1 MFGEADAA
9 PYFEWLAAHWRW
21 CEMACILNDDG
32 FGVGNFIPRQGGMD
46 RSRWPC
52 ARPTP
57 RRCRSAS
64 YLVDVLF
71 ANNSGAPS
79 LILNNLGSRNRWL
92 GLELQNAHG
101 RDALG
106 ARVAGGARLGPN
118 PLAAGTYGQQLRL
131 GERPAPGDQC
141 WPGRGARGVRVR
153 WPSGRVGAW
162 PAPAEGRYTL
172 LREGGGTQQPGDGSR

>member
-1 MFGEADAA
+1 
-9 PYFEWLAAHWRW
+9 
-21 CEMACILNDDG
+21 MACILNDEG
-32 FGVGNFIPRQGGMD
+32 FGVGNFIPRQGGID

-52 ARPTP
+52 AQPTP

-64 YLVDVLF
+64 YLVDVLV
-71 ANNSGAPS
+71 ANNSGASS

-92 GLELQNAHG
+92 GRELQNAYG

-106 ARVAGGARLGPN
+106 ARVAVELDSGRTLWRRIHTDGSYAS
-118 PLAAGTYGQQLRL
+118 ASDLRL
-131 GERPAPGDQC
+131 VIGVGQAGI
-141 WPGRGARGVRVR
+141 RGVRVR
-153 WPSGRVGAW
+153 WPSGRVEAW